1 MKTTIENINIWNE
14 LYERGDA
21 LKLSKIIGLTTQNIT
36 KLLKSGEGSIHQI
49 ASVQKFYKK
58 RKIEINNINK
68 QID

>member
-1 MKTTIENINIWNE
+1 MKTTIENIKIWNE

-49 ASVQKFYKK
+49 ASNIHEQWLS
-58 RKIEINNINK
+58 KII
-68 QID
+68 